1 MHPLENFK
9 INQQVDRIIDSETG
23 EVIQQDRKES
33 LAVGK
38 EPNYYK
44 VYINDLANLQGLN
57 PTEKM
62 VFEMLSANMTFDN
75 LIVLIKPIKEKLV
88 KITGKEFETIKK
100 AIQGLAK
107 KKVLL
112 KEERACYRVNPKYVA
127 KGKWEDI
134 KALRLVIEYSERG
147 REISIEK
154 VTPYHIEYKVN
165 DRKEILNIEDI
176 PNGQTYID
184 WDEEGNAEIKK
195 HQ

>member
-1 MHPLENFK
+1 MTMK
-9 INQQVDRIIDSETG
+9 VNQQNAIIMDSETG
-23 EVIQQDRKES
+23 EVIEQVRKES

-62 VFEMLSANMTFDN
+62 VLEILSANMTFDN

-100 AIQGLAK
+100 AIQGLSK

-134 KALRLVIEYSERG
+134 KALRLVIEYSEQGRG
-147 REISIEK
+147 ISIEK
-154 VTPYHIEYKVN
+154 VTPFHIEYEVK
-165 DRKEILNIEDI
+165 DKKEILKIDEI
-176 PNGQTYID
+176 SPNQTYLD
-184 WDEEGNAEIKK
+184 FNEDGSHSIKK
-195 HQ
+195 HGDND

>member
-62 VFEMLSANMTFDN
+62 VFEILSANMTFDN

-112 KEERACYRVNPKYVA
+112 KEERACYRVNPKYIA
-127 KGKWEDI
+127 KGKWQDI
-134 KALRLVIEYSERG
+134 KALRLVVEYSERG
-147 REISIEK
+147 RQINVENITPHSITYTIK
-154 VTPYHIEYKVN
+154 DNKLPH
-165 DRKEILNIEDI
+165 DIEDF
-176 PNGQTYID
+176 NNENQLD
-184 WDEEGNAEIKK
+184 LF
-195 HQ
+195 